1 MKQRPIYR
9 FVFGM
14 LFYAV
19 FLFLASSEAR
29 AQQTR
34 RTIFQHYYHSMQPYD
49 TVAGVQLLSGAGT
62 TKPPTITRSPRRLK
76 LLGRFG
82 ATDTLRYVIPT
93 PLPHKRIV
101 LDVAFH
107 VIGSWDGVTDD
118 DRFVIT
124 AGGVGATS
132 RSEVFSESFS
142 NTTYRQTY
150 PGASLRTSF
159 PSRCGA
165 RNKNMLGYRFVEP
178 NVYDGPLDATYE
190 FERTVNHTDTVLIV
204 DVYAKLSDMKPGIE
218 NESWGMEHMVVL
230 LDYDLPPSITPARVP
245 TRIVDREIIEFK
257 GQDERVVA
265 GFTQDEDFP
274 GMYPSYDVQLDVH
287 ARVIQTRCTSCGDVC
302 LLYTYTLY
310 SDGWINV
317 WNNREPRGEA
327 TWWGQFTPDELDTAI
342 KLIDQCLSITMQNE
356 YATSDFS
363 GDHSKPHC
371 QLLLRNFQKEQTV
384 SVDSGE
390 PPQLTSLMSYMM
402 GTLKR
407 HGWFPTPY

>member
-1 MKQRPIYR
+1 MKQHSIYR
-9 FVFGM
+9 FVFVI
-14 LFYAV
+14 LFCQFFHGFCAES
-19 FLFLASSEAR
+19 LW

-34 RTIFQHYYHSMQPYD
+34 RTLFQHYYHSMQPSD
-49 TVAGVQLLSGAGT
+49 TVAGVLLLSDAGT

-82 ATDTLRYVIPT
+82 ASDTLRYIIPT

-118 DRFVIT
+118 DRFIIT
-124 AGGVGATS
+124 ARGSGSSTK
-132 RSEVFSESFS
+132 SEVLSESFS
-142 NTTYRQTY
+142 NTTYRQSY
-150 PGASLRTSF
+150 PGAELRNSF

-165 RNKNMLGYRFVEP
+165 RNKNMLGFRFVEP
-178 NVYDGPLDATYE
+178 KVYDGPLDATYE
-190 FERTVNHTDTVLIV
+190 IERTVSHTDTVLIV
-204 DVYAKLSDMKPGIE
+204 DVFAKLTDMKPGIE

-245 TRIVDREIIEFK
+245 TRILDREIIEFA
-257 GQDERVVA
+257 GQDVRAVA
-265 GFTQDEDFP
+265 GFKQDEDFP
-274 GMYPSYDVQLDVH
+274 GISPEFESQLDVH
-287 ARVIQTRCTSCGDVC
+287 ARIIQTRCTSCGDVC

-317 WNNREPRGEA
+317 WNNREPHGEA
-327 TWWGQFTPDELDTAI
+327 TWWGQFSAEELDSAN
-342 KLIDQCLSITMQNE
+342 KMIDQCLSITMEKE
-356 YATSDFS
+356 YATSDAS
-363 GDHSKPHC
+363 EEHSKPHC